1 MSDQVQEIFLTQEQ
15 SKYINSMLPRGY
27 SLQFSSS
34 HTRRVQMNPNATKL
48 NQYEQTLIQER
59 QKQTRS
65 KMNQAANAQNAAAQ
79 AAQQNKNDKDKK
91 LQSKKENIPEREQ
104 IADSPESGNTKKRKQ
119 QEKILEKQAAK
130 SLKQQNQV
138 LQQVISVD
146 AQQKGTNPV
155 SEDIRVCFSIL
166 QQLKKSENAGP
177 FLQKVDAQA
186 QQCPDY
192 YKIIRDPMDLS
203 KVESNLKQGFYQ
215 TTLQFADDIRKIWN
229 NSFTYNQKGSQIYKM
244 TEEMSKLFEK
254 IFTQVKSQSLPN
266 PMEFQDSIDASSN
279 SINNNTASTLKKR
292 ANKSALNAAQQ
303 QNQIQQLHSA
313 SMPITQTQA
322 VPANPTKP
330 EKQKK
335 TKQTANQPEADAA
348 AQQLKAKDK
357 YQTKLSQDEINQL
370 YQNIGSLT
378 EDDTK
383 QLYELIKDYCETN
396 NESIELNIDNLP
408 IKTAREVQEFVLFK
422 RRIPSQQQV
431 NQQQQQQQQQLQQQ
445 QIQQQK
451 QQQPQDEQQDN
462 KKKKKIGK
470 LEKKDIPLTISEK
483 KQLGINIRRLPP
495 EDLNG
500 IWSIVQDSQQNS
512 EVIEFDI
519 DTLPVRKARELEAY
533 VKQRAAFQ
541 QKKQRVQKNQQN
553 NSANSQA
560 QDSDQSNFVQQ
571 VQTTQFPQSSTSTTT
586 AITAATTANANQT
599 PIAGAVSSFPQQTNF
614 TAAQQYPATAYANNA
629 GYAQTNQLIQNNG
642 SAQNVA
648 NAKVNNN
655 QMIQQGQY
663 VQANTVA
670 QQQLPIA
677 QAATQQ
683 NMASIQGYNHLNQ
696 QQYAQQPAYQNQMM
710 MNQYPSA
717 FPMQQPMQNTVI
729 GGYQSRPSQQYDAG
743 QQGIGIPSMINQTQ
757 QPYSG
762 QQYNQQGQAQY
773 QGYGNNMQNMY
784 MNQPINANTNGTHNR
799 SIVPNQQIQ
808 YGANS
813 QVQNGISQYP
823 QSSNYYNSQY
833 QSNPSQYQQHIQQM
847 NVNQQYNGNSNQAQQ
862 YGSNIQQN
870 QNNSEQSSEGML
882 SESEEE

>member
-59 QKQTRS
+59 LKQTRS
-65 KMNQAANAQNAAAQ
+65 KMNQAANAQNAASQ
-79 AAQQNKNDKDKK
+79 AAQQNKNEKDKK

-104 IADSPESGNTKKRKQ
+104 IVDSPESGNTKKRKQ

-146 AQQKGTNPV
+146 TQQKGTNPV
-155 SEDIRVCFSIL
+155 SEDIRVCFSVL

-186 QQCPDY
+186 QQCPNY

-203 KVESNLKQGFYQ
+203 KVESNLKQGYYQ
-215 TTLQFADDIRKIWN
+215 TTLQFADDVRKIWN

-244 TEEMSKLFEK
+244 TEEMSRLFEK

-279 SINNNTASTLKKR
+279 SINNNTASSLKKR
-292 ANKSALNAAQQ
+292 ANKSAQNVAQQ
-303 QNQIQQLHSA
+303 QNQIQQLSSA
-313 SMPITQTQA
+313 SAPVVQTSA
-322 VPANPTKP
+322 LPANAGKP

-335 TKQTANQPEADAA
+335 TKQTANQPDAT
-348 AQQLKAKDK
+348 AQQTKANDK
-357 YQTKLSQDEINQL
+357 YSTKLSQDEINQI

-383 QLYELIKDYCETN
+383 QLCELIKDYCETN

-422 RRIPSQQQV
+422 RRLPSQQQV
-431 NQQQQQQQQQLQQQ
+431 NQQQQQQQQLQQQ

-451 QQQPQDEQQDN
+451 QQQSQDEQQDK

-519 DTLPVRKARELEAY
+519 NTLPVRKARELEVY
-533 VKQRAAFQ
+533 VKQRIAFQ

-553 NSANSQA
+553 NQTNSQVIDNALSNNIQQA
-560 QDSDQSNFVQQ
+560 QAQ
-571 VQTTQFPQSSTSTTT
+571 VPQSSTSTTT
-586 AITAATTANANQT
+586 ATATITANTNQT
-599 PIAGAVSSFPQQTNF
+599 PIAGAVNSFPQQTNF
-614 TAAQQYPATAYANNA
+614 PATQQYPAAAYVNNA
-629 GYAQTNQLIQNNG
+629 GYTQTNQLIQNNG
-642 SAQNVA
+642 STQNVA
-648 NAKVNNN
+648 NAKVSNN
-655 QMIQQGQY
+655 QIIQQGQY
-663 VQANTVA
+663 VQANSVA

-696 QQYAQQPAYQNQMM
+696 QQYAQQSTYQNQMM
-710 MNQYPSA
+710 VNQYPSA
-717 FPMQQPMQNTVI
+717 FPMQQPLQSTVI
-729 GGYQSRPSQQYDAG
+729 GGYQNRPSQQYDAA
-743 QQGIGIPSMINQTQ
+743 QQGMGLPSMINQTQ

-762 QQYNQQGQAQY
+762 QQSYQQGQTQY
-773 QGYGNNMQNMY
+773 QGYGNNMQSMY
-784 MNQPINANTNGTHNR
+784 MNQPISASTNGSHSR

-823 QSSNYYNSQY
+823 QQQNYYNSQY
-833 QSNPSQYQQHIQQM
+833 QSNPSQYQQQTQQM
-847 NVNQQYNGNSNQAQQ
+847 NVNQQYNSNSNQAQQ
-862 YGSNIQQN
+862 YSSHIQQN